1 MSNIYMAPPRRLPLN
16 AGDLLLILIVAL
28 GSIRLLGVLVAPSA
42 VEFGVVKEPEPAVL
56 VGRLL
61 LLLNL
66 QAACIMAAVYLV
78 AVRWRGVRWQEL
90 GFRPAAPGWYRRAA
104 LLALLAFPLT
114 LAVNFLVQRLTGGTP
129 VNPQFDVVAPI
140 GFSWFAFL
148 GMLLTV
154 GALVPIVEEVLFRGI
169 LYRWLRERWGV
180 PGAAVVS
187 ALCFSVLHGIPWLI
201 PAIAVLGILLAII
214 YENGGSV
221 WPSVLAHGLYNSIS
235 VTLLYALLANEVPLS

>member
-16 AGDLLLILIVAL
+16 ASDLLLILIVAL
-28 GSIRLLGVLVAPSA
+28 GSVRFLGLLAAPSA
-42 VEFGVVKEPEPAVL
+42 AEFGLVEEPTPAAL

-78 AVRWRGVRWQEL
+78 AVRWRRVGWQEL

-104 LLALLAFPLT
+104 VLALVAFPLT
-114 LAVNFLVQRLTGGTP
+114 IAVNFFVQGLTGGTS
-129 VNPQFDVVAPI
+129 VNPQFEVVAPI
-140 GFSWFAFL
+140 GFSWFAL
-148 GMLLTV
+148 VGMLLTV
-154 GALVPIVEEVLFRGI
+154 GVLVPIVEEVLFRGI

-214 YENGGSV
+214 YENSGSV
-221 WPSVLAHGLYNSIS
+221 WPAALAHGLYNSIS
-235 VTLLYALLANEVPLS
+235 VALLYALLANGVPLS